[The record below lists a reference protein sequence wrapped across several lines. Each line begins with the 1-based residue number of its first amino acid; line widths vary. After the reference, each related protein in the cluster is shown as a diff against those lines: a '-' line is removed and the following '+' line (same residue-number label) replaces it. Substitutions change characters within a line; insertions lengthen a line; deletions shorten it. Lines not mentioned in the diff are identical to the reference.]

1 MTAFQLKKTNWDYC
15 SFTWNGMFWTFQ
27 NNSRSCSIHHYVKTN
42 VKWKTNLRVIRAT
55 YIWLT
60 GKKDA
65 KQQLGEIMG
74 FTEEQKDDDDHLY
87 LIIQQR
93 SSIICHRLI
102 FFCLFGL
109 ARKKQSVI
117 IIHRSFVRSLASKN
131 LFRAEKIVSNFNHI

>member
-1 MTAFQLKKTNWDYC
+1 MTAFQLKKKTGI

-65 KQQLGEIMG
+65 KQPLGEIMG
-74 FTEEQKDDDDHLY
+74 FTEELTKRRRRPSLFNHTTAQQHYIIYMPSANIFLFVWSRSQKTIRNNY
-87 LIIQQR
+87 PPI
-93 SSIICHRLI
+93 
-102 FFCLFGL
+102 
-109 ARKKQSVI
+109 
-117 IIHRSFVRSLASKN
+117 VRSLAS
-131 LFRAEKIVSNFNHI
+131 F